1 MPQSKHTLFCFC
13 FEEPRWLT
21 CVPKLLSLPNISH
34 EALINK
40 LNIRTLAR
48 KFVYFQIRKNNTYQ
62 VVFIGAQR
70 SFHSLSLNVL
80 AGEHVGFKR
89 GKALFLFYTVSFPFF
104 TLFKRLVFDVAT
116 QGMALWN
123 SFILRRDVYFPKTS
137 LRFFFSILIRPR
149 PTSTFWIVLW
159 EFRVKLS
166 QKLWV
171 PHWAPVKFFCSSQV
185 WLWWFLY
192 NTLLKN
198 NLNEVNA

>member
-1 MPQSKHTLFCFC
+1 MPQSKPTLFCFC

-21 CVPKLLSLPNISH
+21 CGPKLLSLPNISH

-48 KFVYFQIRKNNTYQ
+48 KFVYFQIRKSNTYQ

-70 SFHSLSLNVL
+70 SFHSLSLNCNVL
-80 AGEHVGFKR
+80 AGEHLASNEVKHYF
-89 GKALFLFYTVSFPFF
+89 FFYTVSFPFF
-104 TLFKRLVFDVAT
+104 HFIYKKLVFDVAI

-137 LRFFFSILIRPR
+137 LRFFLSILIRPKPR
-149 PTSTFWIVLW
+149 STYWIVLL
-159 EFRVKLS
+159 ELS

-171 PHWAPVKFFCSSQV
+171 PHWAPVKFFFDGS
-185 WLWWFLY
+185 FIIRF
-192 NTLLKN
+192 
-198 NLNEVNA
+198 

>member
-149 PTSTFWIVLW
+149 PRSTYWIVLL
-159 EFRVKLS
+159 EFRVKLT

-171 PHWAPVKFFCSSQV
+171 PQVFLQLASLIMMAP
-185 WLWWFLY
+185 L
-192 NTLLKN
+192 
-198 NLNEVNA
+198 

>member
-21 CVPKLLSLPNISH
+21 CGPKLLSLPNISH

-62 VVFIGAQR
+62 VVLIGAQR
-70 SFHSLSLNVL
+70 SLFIHFLSTSWQANTLVSNEVKHYSFFIQFH
-80 AGEHVGFKR
+80 FR
-89 GKALFLFYTVSFPFF
+89 FF
-104 TLFKRLVFDVAT
+104 TLFKKLVFDVAI

-149 PTSTFWIVLW
+149 PRSTYWIVLLK
-159 EFRVKLS
+159 FRVKLS

-185 WLWWFLY
+185 WI
-192 NTLLKN
+192 
-198 NLNEVNA
+198 